1 MDVKPLFTTTLL
13 INVFAY
19 FTIRLRPVIYK
30 TKLFK
35 PMIWNMKLSL
45 LPFAIQLISFIIFI
59 TLRYFSSLL
68 EIPFL
73 DVLAITLFFILQL
86 LWLLFLPNAG
96 YLITELNLTHRSED
110 KVEVPIWYDIVS
122 VLSFAFSGI
131 INTIVN
137 IFMIQL
143 AIILVYDP
151 PAITSKHILLLW
163 ISASF
168 INILVAT
175 GSTLVVIFVLTPGT
189 YFILNTLSKN

>member
-19 FTIRLRPVIYK
+19 LTIRLRPIIYK

-45 LPFAIQLISFIIFI
+45 LPFAIQIISFIIFI
-59 TLRYFSSLL
+59 MLRYFSTLL

-73 DVLAITLFFILQL
+73 DVLAITLFLILQL
-86 LWLLFLPNAG
+86 LWLLFLPNSG

-137 IFMIQL
+137 IFMIHQQS
-143 AIILVYDP
+143 P
-151 PAITSKHILLLW
+151 Q
-163 ISASF
+163 
-168 INILVAT
+168 
-175 GSTLVVIFVLTPGT
+175 STFFYYG
-189 YFILNTLSKN
+189 